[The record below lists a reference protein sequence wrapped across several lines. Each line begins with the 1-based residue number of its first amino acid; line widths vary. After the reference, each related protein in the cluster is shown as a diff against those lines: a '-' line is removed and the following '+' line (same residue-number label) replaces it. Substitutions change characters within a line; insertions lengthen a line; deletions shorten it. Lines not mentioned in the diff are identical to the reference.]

1 MKPTG
6 LPLLMKPTS
15 QINFVF
21 DPYLVVCL
29 KDETVDGELQVS
41 LEESLS

>member
-6 LPLLMKPTS
+6 LPLLMKPTG
-15 QINFVF
+15 QIDFLF

-29 KDETVDGELQVS
+29 RDETEDGELQVP